1 VVKSGDKWDEVERR
15 EPGAPLVIGAIE
27 QMFLGQYKHSIDEK
41 GRLTIPSRYRDELTS
56 DYLVLTTGF
65 EDSLIALTPELFTI
79 VSNQIRSKP
88 ITNPTSRQFRRFF
101 FSNAQ
106 ELEIDKTG
114 RILLPVFLRET
125 ANLKDNAILVGNGEY
140 FELWSPENWDEELD
154 NLNNSDANEQRFSAL
169 DLTTLP

>member
-1 VVKSGDKWDEVERR
+1 
-15 EPGAPLVIGAIE
+15 
-27 QMFLGQYKHSIDEK
+27 MFLSQYEHSIDEK

-56 DYLVLTTGF
+56 DCLVLTTGF
-65 EDSLIALTPELFTI
+65 ENSLIALTPELFTI

-88 ITNPTSRQFRRFF
+88 ITDPTSRQFRRFF

-114 RILLPVFLRET
+114 RILLPTFLRET
-125 ANLKDNAILVGNGEY
+125 ANLKDNAVLVGNGEY
-140 FELWSPENWDEELD
+140 FELWSPENWEKELI